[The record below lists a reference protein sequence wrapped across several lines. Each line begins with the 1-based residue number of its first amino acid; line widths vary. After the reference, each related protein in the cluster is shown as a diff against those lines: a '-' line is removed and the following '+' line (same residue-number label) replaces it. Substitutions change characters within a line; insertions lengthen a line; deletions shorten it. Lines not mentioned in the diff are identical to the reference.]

1 MRVKSILNQVE
12 KYKDFVYERVRWQE
26 EGQERVLVVE
36 VRPRAHRPGRCSECG
51 NPRPGY
57 DRLPARQ
64 FEYVPLWGISV
75 YFLYALRRVQ
85 CPGCGIKVEAVP
97 WAQGKQTLTRSYM
110 QFLATWARR
119 VSWQE
124 VARFFH
130 TSWEKVF
137 HSVCAQVEWGLAHR
151 DLSGIQAL
159 GIDETSWQRGHRY
172 LTVVYQ
178 LDAEMR
184 RLLWVGER
192 RTAETLRQFFACFG
206 PDRTR
211 QLRFICSDLWQPYLD
226 VIAQKASQALHVLDR
241 FHVALNLNKAVD
253 QVRMEESQE
262 LRRKGFEPILTHT
275 RWCLLKRPEHL
286 SPRQEIKLA
295 DLLRANLR
303 TVRAYLLKEELG
315 QFWTWTVVGWARK
328 FLHGWF
334 HRVLRSRLEPLKR
347 VARTLRTHEPLLL
360 NWFRAN
366 KQISSGPTEG
376 LNNRLQLTL
385 RKAYGFRTFRA
396 AEVALYHTLG
406 ALPEPEATHRFC

>member
-12 KYKDFVYERVRWQE
+12 KYKDFVYQRVRWQG
-26 EGQERVLVVE
+26 EGGERVLEVE
-36 VRPRAHRPGRCSECG
+36 IRERAHRPGRCSECG
-51 NPRPGY
+51 ETRPGY
-57 DRLPARQ
+57 DRLPARR
-64 FEYVPLWGISV
+64 FEYVPLWGIPV
-75 YFLYALRRVQ
+75 CLVYALRRVQ
-85 CPGCGIKVEAVP
+85 CPQCGIKVEAVP

-137 HSVCAQVEWGLAHR
+137 HSVCAQVEWGVAHR
-151 DLSGIQAL
+151 DLSGIQTL

-178 LDAEMR
+178 LDGTAR

-192 RTAETLRQFFACFG
+192 RTVETLRQFFQFFG
-206 PDRTR
+206 EERTR

-241 FHVALNLNKAVD
+241 FHVSLNMNKAID
-253 QVRMEESQE
+253 QVRAEESQE
-262 LRRKGFEPILTHT
+262 LRQKGFEPILTRS

-286 SPRQEIKLA
+286 RPQEEIKLA
-295 DLLRANLR
+295 DLLKANLR
-303 TVRAYLLKEELG
+303 TVRAYLLKEDLE
-315 QFWTWTVVGWARK
+315 QVWTWTTVRVAAK
-328 FLHGWF
+328 YLHRWF
-334 HRVLRSRLEPLKR
+334 HKVLRSRLEPVKR
-347 VARTLRTHEPLLL
+347 VARMLRDHEPLLL

-396 AEVALYHTLG
+396 AQVALYHTLG
-406 ALPEPEATHRFC
+406 NLPEPEVTHRFC

>member
-12 KYKDFVYERVRWQE
+12 KYKDFVYERVCWQV
-26 EGQERVLVVE
+26 EGRERALLVE
-36 VRPRAHRPGRCSECG
+36 IRERAHCPGRCSECG
-51 NPRPGY
+51 ERCPSY
-57 DRLPARQ
+57 DRLSTRQ
-64 FEYVPLWGISV
+64 FEYVPLWGIPV

-85 CPGCGIKVEAVP
+85 CPRCGVKVEAVP
-97 WAQGKQTLTRSYM
+97 WGQGKQTLTRSYM

-151 DLSGIQAL
+151 DLSGIQTL

-178 LDAEMR
+178 LDAQMR

-192 RTAETLRQFFACFG
+192 RTAETLRQFFQFFG
-206 PDRTR
+206 EERTR

-241 FHVALNLNKAVD
+241 FHVSLNLNKAID
-253 QVRMEESQE
+253 QVRAEESQE
-262 LRRKGFEPILTHT
+262 LRRRGLQPILTRS
-275 RWCLLKRPEHL
+275 RWCLLKRPAHL
-286 SPRQEIKLA
+286 RPREEIKLA
-295 DLLRANLR
+295 DLLKANLR
-303 TVRAYLLKEELG
+303 TVRAYLLKEDLE
-315 QFWTWTVVGWARK
+315 QVWTWTGVRVAAK
-328 FLHGWF
+328 FLHRWF
-334 HRVLRSRLEPLKR
+334 HRALRSRIEPVKR
-347 VARTLRTHEPLLL
+347 VARMLRDHEPLLL

-385 RKAYGFRTFRA
+385 RKAYGFSTFRA

-406 ALPEPEATHRFC
+406 ALPEPEGTHRFC

>member
-12 KYKDFVYERVRWQE
+12 KYKDFVYERVRWQG
-26 EGQERVLVVE
+26 EGKERVLVVG
-36 VRPRAHRPGRCSECG
+36 VRPHANSPARCSECG
-51 NPRPGY
+51 EPGPGY
-57 DRLPARQ
+57 DHLAARQ
-64 FEYVPLWGISV
+64 FEYVPLWGIPV

-85 CPGCGIKVEAVP
+85 CPRCGIKVEAVP
-97 WAQGKQTLTRSYM
+97 WAQGKQTLTRRYL
-110 QFLATWARR
+110 QFLATWAGR

-137 HSVCAQVEWGLAHR
+137 QAVCAQVEWGLAHR

-178 LDAEMR
+178 IDAAQR

-192 RTAETLRQFFACFG
+192 RTAETLRQFFQFFG
-206 PDRTR
+206 EERTR
-211 QLRFICSDLWQPYLD
+211 QLRFLCSDLWQPYLD
-226 VIAQKASQALHVLDR
+226 VIAECARQAVHVLDR
-241 FHVALNLNKAVD
+241 FHVALHMNQALD
-253 QVRMEESQE
+253 QVRADESQE
-262 LRRKGFEPILTHT
+262 LRRQGLQPILTRT

-286 SPRQEIKLA
+286 LPREEIKLA
-295 DLLRANLR
+295 DLLKANLR
-303 TVRAYLLKEELG
+303 TVRAYLLKEDLA
-315 QFWTWTVVGWARK
+315 QLWTWSGVRVAAK
-328 FLHGWF
+328 YLHRWF
-334 HRVLRSRLEPLKR
+334 HRALRSRIEPVKR
-347 VARTLRTHEPLLL
+347 VARMLRDHEALLL

-366 KQISSGPTEG
+366 QQISGGPTEG

-406 ALPEPEATHRFC
+406 ALPEPEATHRYC

>member
-36 VRPRAHRPGRCSECG
+36 VRERAHRPGRCSECG
-51 NPRPGY
+51 ELRPGY
-57 DRLPARQ
+57 DRLAARQ
-64 FEYVPLWGISV
+64 FEYVPLWGIPV
-75 YFLYALRRVQ
+75 YLLYALRRVQ
-85 CPGCGIKVEAVP
+85 CPRCGVKVERVP

-137 HSVCAQVEWGLAHR
+137 HSVCTQVEWGLAHR
-151 DLSGIQAL
+151 DLSGIAAL

-178 LDAEMR
+178 LDAQAR
-184 RLLWVGER
+184 RLLWVGEQR
-192 RTAETLRQFFACFG
+192 SAETLRQFFRSFG
-206 PDRTR
+206 PERTR

-226 VIAQKASQALHVLDR
+226 VIAQHASQALHVLDR
-241 FHVALNLNKAVD
+241 FHVALNLNQAVD
-253 QVRMEESQE
+253 QVRAEESQE
-262 LRRKGFEPILTHT
+262 LRRKGLEPILTRT

-286 SPRQEIKLA
+286 RPREEIKLA

-315 QFWTWTVVGWARK
+315 LFWTWTGVRWAQK
-328 FLHGWF
+328 FLHRWF
-334 HRVLRSRLEPLKR
+334 HHVLRSRLEPLKR
-347 VARTLRTHEPLLL
+347 VARMLRAHEPLLL
-360 NWFRAN
+360 NWFRAD
-366 KQISSGPTEG
+366 KAISSGPTEG

-396 AEVALYHTLG
+396 AQVALYHTLG
-406 ALPEPEATHRFC
+406 SLPEPESTHRFC

>member
-1 MRVKSILNQVE
+1 MRVKSILNYLE
-12 KYKDFVYERVRWQE
+12 KHRDFVYARVRWRG
-26 EGQERVLVVE
+26 EGPEPGLVVE
-36 VRPRAHRPGRCSECG
+36 LRERAHRPGRCSECG
-51 NPRPGY
+51 ELRPGY
-57 DRLPARQ
+57 DRLEARE
-64 FEYVPLWGISV
+64 FEHVPLWGIPMYFV
-75 YFLYALRRVQ
+75 YAPRRVQ
-85 CPGCGIKVEAVP
+85 CPRCGVKVEALP
-97 WAQGKQTLTRSYM
+97 WAQGKHTLTRTYM

-137 HSVCAQVEWGLAHR
+137 HAVRAQVEWGLAHR
-151 DLSGIQAL
+151 DLAGIATL

-178 LDAEMR
+178 LDVPAR
-184 RLLWVGER
+184 RLLWVGEGR
-192 RTAETLRQFFACFG
+192 GALTLRNFFHFFG
-206 PDRTR
+206 AARAR
-211 QLRFICSDLWQPYLD
+211 QLRCLCSDLWQPYLE
-226 VIAQKASQALHVLDR
+226 VIAQYAPQALHVLDR
-241 FHVALNLNKAVD
+241 FHVALNLNKAID
-253 QVRMEESQE
+253 QVRAEERQE
-262 LRRKGFEPILTHT
+262 LRRKGWEPILTRT

-286 SPRQEIKLA
+286 TPREEIKLA

-303 TVRAYLLKEELG
+303 TVRAYLLKEDLG
-315 QFWTWTVVGWARK
+315 QFWTWTGVRWARK
-328 FLHGWF
+328 FLHRWL
-334 HRVLRSRLEPLKR
+334 HRALRSRIEPLKK
-347 VARTLRTHEPLLL
+347 VARMLRAHEPLLL

-406 ALPEPEATHRFC
+406 ALPEPETSHKFC

>member
-12 KYKDFVYERVRWQE
+12 KYQDFVYERVRWQA

-36 VRPRAHRPGRCSECG
+36 VRERAHRPGHCSECG
-51 NPRPGY
+51 EPRPGY
-57 DRLPARQ
+57 DRLPARE
-64 FEYVPLWGISV
+64 FEYVPLWGIPV
-75 YFLYALRRVQ
+75 YLLYALRRVQ
-85 CPGCGIKVEAVP
+85 CPRCGVKVERVP

-110 QFLATWARR
+110 QFLATWAGR

-124 VARFFH
+124 VAGFFH

-151 DLSGIQAL
+151 DLSGIQTL

-178 LDAEMR
+178 LDAPLR

-192 RTAETLRQFFACFG
+192 RTAETLRQFFQFFG
-206 PDRTR
+206 EERTR

-241 FHVALNLNKAVD
+241 FHVSLNMNKAID
-253 QVRMEESQE
+253 QVRAEESQE
-262 LRRKGFEPILTHT
+262 LRRKGLQPILTRS

-286 SPRQEIKLA
+286 RPREEIKLA
-295 DLLRANLR
+295 DLLKANLR
-303 TVRAYLLKEELG
+303 TVRAYLLKEDLE
-315 QFWTWTVVGWARK
+315 QVWTWTGVRVAAK
-328 FLHGWF
+328 FLHRWL
-334 HRVLRSRLEPLKR
+334 HRALRSRIEPVKR
-347 VARTLRTHEPLLL
+347 VARMLRDHEPLLL

-366 KQISSGPTEG
+366 KQIASGPTEG

-406 ALPEPEATHRFC
+406 DLPEPESTHRFC

>member
-12 KYKDFVYERVRWQE
+12 KYKDFVYGRVRWQA
-26 EGQERVLVVE
+26 GGRDRALWVE
-36 VRPRAHRPGRCSECG
+36 VRERAHCPGRCSKCG
-51 NPRPGY
+51 ERCPGY

-64 FEYVPLWGISV
+64 FEYVPLWGIPV
-75 YFLYALRRVQ
+75 YFVYALRRVQ
-85 CPGCGIKVEAVP
+85 CAHCGVKVEALP
-97 WAQGKQTLTRSYM
+97 WAQGKQTLTRSYT

-124 VARFFH
+124 VARYFH

-151 DLSGIQAL
+151 DLSGIRAL

-192 RTAETLRQFFACFG
+192 RTAETLRQFFDGFG
-206 PDRTR
+206 PERTR

-226 VIAQKASQALHVLDR
+226 VIAHKASQALHVLDR
-241 FHVALNLNKAVD
+241 FHVALNMNKAID
-253 QVRMEESQE
+253 QVRAEESQE
-262 LRRKGFEPILTHT
+262 LRRQGLQPILTRS

-286 SPRQEIKLA
+286 RPREEIKLA
-295 DLLRANLR
+295 DLLKANLR
-303 TVRAYLLKEELG
+303 TVRAYLLKEDLE
-315 QFWTWTVVGWARK
+315 QVWTWTGVRLAAK
-328 FLHGWF
+328 YLHRWF
-334 HRVLRSRLEPLKR
+334 HRALRSRLEPVKR
-347 VARTLRTHEPLLL
+347 VARTLRDHEPLLL

-376 LNNRLQLTL
+376 LNHRLQLTL

-406 ALPEPEATHRFC
+406 ALPEPEVTHRFC